1 MPIDTADLKL
11 YKSSTVNDT
20 DSNGGVMS
28 TTEVADAVKNNVW
41 PDVPQAERVSGS
53 VKYRKTFIK
62 VANDSDIPLVDAR
75 IFIETYTPG
84 DDTIVLMSGTQTD
97 TQAQADDYSR
107 FYGAGPLNANVSI
120 GASTIAVNVE
130 SGNASGGAN
139 IFQNG
144 DLIRISDKANVAS
157 GTGSVE
163 FLRLHATTGVS
174 WNGDLATLTF
184 EAGTTLANAYATA
197 TPTRVA
203 SVLEAGTIQ
212 GSLTG
217 WGESSS
223 SGTYDE
229 TTYPLV
235 LDSIGSIEQT
245 WTITFTSATN
255 FSCVGNTVGSV
266 GSGTISGSFA
276 PNNAAFSKPYF
287 TLSNAGWGGTWASGE
302 TVSFT
307 THPAAMAV
315 WQRRTVPAGASSLS
329 GDKVIIAISGESA

>member
-1 MPIDTADLKL
+1 MPIDTSDLKL
-11 YKSSTVNDT
+11 YKPSTVNDT

-28 TTEVADAVKNNVW
+28 TTEVADAVKNNIW

-62 VANDSDIPLVDAR
+62 VASDSDIPLVDAR

-84 DDTIVLMSGTQTD
+84 DDTIVLMAGTQTD
-97 TQAQADDYSR
+97 TQAQADDYTR
-107 FYGAGPLNANVSI
+107 FYGAGPLDANVSI
-120 GASTIAVNVE
+120 GAATIAVNVE
-130 SGNASGGAN
+130 TGNDSGGTN

-157 GTGSVE
+157 DTGSVE
-163 FLRLHATTGVS
+163 FLRLDATAGVS
-174 WNGDLATLTF
+174 WNGNLATLTF
-184 EAGTTLANAYATA
+184 ESGTTIANAYATA

-203 SVLEAGTIQ
+203 SVLETGTIQ
-212 GSLTG
+212 VTFTS
-217 WGESSS
+217 WGESSTA
-223 SGTYDE
+223 GTYDE
-229 TTYPLV
+229 TTYPPV

-245 WTITFTSATN
+245 WTITFSSASV
-255 FSCVGNTVGSV
+255 FSCVGDTVGSV
-266 GSGTISGSFA
+266 GSGTTSESFA

-287 TLSNAGWGGTWASGE
+287 TLSNAGWGGTWANGE

-307 THPAAMAV
+307 THPAAAAV